1 MNDILGLVHS
11 HITLAQNAMSFGLVN
26 KDSLKWYMKN
36 ITKLRKFMS
45 KFVQKGAYVNH
56 ILYMN
61 EHKGAKLCREGEFRC
76 AIEHYKLLDYCQYC
90 WLADDMCY
98 CDEIDYHNPHLYVD
112 YDINFINVQYYFA
125 RIQ

>member
-11 HITLAQNAMSFGLVN
+11 HITLTRNALSFGLIS

-45 KFVQKGAYVNH
+45 KYVQKGAYVNH

-61 EHKGAKLCREGEFRC
+61 EHKGAKLCDENALRQ
-76 AIEHYKLLDYCQYC
+76 AITHYKSLNYCQYC
-90 WLADDMCY
+90 WLAEDMCY
-98 CDEIDYHNPHLYVD
+98 CDEIDYHNPHLYFD
-112 YDINFINVQYYFA
+112 YDITFINVQQYFA
-125 RIQ
+125 GIQ